1 MSLAIKN
8 IQCPV
13 CAGVVQLRANR
24 QICRCLYCSASL
36 LLSDVERCARYLL
49 PPKVEGVAVNEKIK
63 KSLQGGRV
71 PSEFIESAKPDSQRL
86 LFLPLFQLKG
96 TSFVTVENQVAKE
109 KKVDTV
115 VSLRNI
121 VYHEFATAEGELG
134 LSNLDLTSLSNDD
147 RFKDA
152 VAFDRSAV
160 PEEAQIF
167 TADKS
172 AEQIKAVFEQR
183 GVGKQL
189 KRGVYSELFGSSV
202 SLYYY
207 PFWVVRYPF
216 NGSYYRFFVDGVTGQ
231 VLKGRA
237 PENRV
242 WSSVVAQALLF
253 LSALFSYALVSFLSE
268 SGVYR
273 QLTALGALVTFLFSL
288 LPLSLLYGV
297 WLRLWFGRDILV
309 LKDELHLQ
317 PIYKKEPNIFE
328 VIVETAEE
336 LVCFIWASIT
346 LKKQGQK

>member
-1 MSLAIKN
+1 MSSTIKN

-13 CAGVVQLRANR
+13 CAGVVQFRANR
-24 QICRCLYCSASL
+24 QICRCLYCCTSL

-49 PPKVEGVAVNEKIK
+49 PPKVEGRSVNEKIK
-63 KSLQGGRV
+63 ISLQGGRV
-71 PSEFIESAKPDSQRL
+71 TGEFIESATADSQRL
-86 LFLPLFQLKG
+86 LFLPLYQLKG
-96 TSFVTVENQVAKE
+96 TSFVTVESEVAKDRS
-109 KKVDTV
+109 VDTV

-121 VYHEFATAEGELG
+121 VYHEFATSEGNLG
-134 LSNLDLTSLSNDD
+134 LSNLDLTSLAKDE

-152 VAFDRSAV
+152 LAFDRSAIPDDV
-160 PEEAQIF
+160 QIF

-183 GVGKQL
+183 GVGKQV

-207 PFWVVRYPF
+207 PFWIVRYPF
-216 NGSYYRFFVDGVTGQ
+216 NGSYYRFFVDGLTGQ

-242 WSSVVAQALLF
+242 WSSVVAQALLL
-253 LSALFSYALVSFLSE
+253 LSALVSYMLVSFLSE

-273 QLTALGALVTFLFSL
+273 QLTGLGTLLTLVFSL
-288 LPLSLLYGV
+288 VPLSLLYGV

-309 LKDELHLQ
+309 LNDELHLQ
-317 PIYKKEPNIFE
+317 PIYKKEPNMFE

-336 LVCFIWASIT
+336 LICFIWASLT
-346 LKKQGQK
+346 LKKPGD